1 MAKFVI
7 RYAYDPALAETRA
20 ARLSEHRDWLA
31 GLDARGDLLTAGAF
45 ADGTGA
51 VLAIAAP
58 DAEAAAST
66 MDADP
71 FWTGGLVADRSI
83 DEWNVRWGPL
93 A

>member
-7 RYAYDPALAETRA
+7 RYTYDAALADRRA
-20 ARLSEHRDWLA
+20 ARLPEHRDWLA
-31 GLDARGDLLTAGAF
+31 GLDSRGELLTAGAF

-58 DAEAAAST
+58 DAPAAKST

-71 FWTGGLVADRSI
+71 FWTGGLVADRAI
-83 DEWNVRWGPL
+83 NEWNVRWGPL